1 MKKEYFQPEVE
12 VIALDKADVIVTSEC
27 TIYGEGEG
35 DI

>member
-12 VIALDKADVIVTSEC
+12 VITLNATDVIVTSEC
-27 TIYGEGEG
+27 PIYSEGEG

>member
-12 VIALDKADVIVTSEC
+12 VITLNAADVIVTSEC
-27 TIYGEGEG
+27 PIYGEGEG